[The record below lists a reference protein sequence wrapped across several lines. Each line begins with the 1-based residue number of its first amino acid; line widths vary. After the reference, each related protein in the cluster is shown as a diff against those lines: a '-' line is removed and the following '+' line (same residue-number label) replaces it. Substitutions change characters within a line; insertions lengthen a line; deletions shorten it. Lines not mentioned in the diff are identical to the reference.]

1 MMIERETAVTGVI
14 EVDLFP
20 PEVNGPDHPQAV
32 EFRALLEEVA
42 EDYGCNLISFEVRQG
57 TVAFAFDDDVLTA
70 EILRELEMVPGD

>member
-1 MMIERETAVTGVI
+1 MIERETAATGVI

-20 PEVNGPDHPQAV
+20 PEVDGPDHPRAT

-42 EDYGCNLISFEVRQG
+42 EDYGCNVISFEVRRG

-70 EILRELEMVPGD
+70 EILRELEMETGD